1 MEQRQCVGLDVSQA
15 PTSICVIDE
24 AGAIVWRGKTISEP
38 DAIVAALDA
47 HTHRVARIGLET
59 GPLSNWLTRSLR

>member
-38 DAIVAALDA
+38 DAIVAELDA
-47 HTHRVARIGLET
+47 HTHASRALVWRQARSRIG
-59 GPLSNWLTRSLR
+59 